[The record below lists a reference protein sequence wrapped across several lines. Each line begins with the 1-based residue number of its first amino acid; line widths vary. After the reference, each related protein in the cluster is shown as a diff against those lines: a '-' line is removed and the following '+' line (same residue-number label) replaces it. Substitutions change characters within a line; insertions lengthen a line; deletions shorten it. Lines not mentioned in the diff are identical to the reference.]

1 MMERQ
6 AMASMSRQ
14 PRERGFSLI
23 ELMISMVI
31 GMVVVGAV
39 FAAYLGMGTSS
50 RTNRAM
56 AQMTEDVSLAMNIL
70 RSHIAM
76 AGYSTPLGIGPNGKF
91 TKNYMGG
98 AINGCQSDFT
108 DLGASIDGLTCTGT
122 GEDAIAVAYEADE
135 FNAVQSAGN
144 LPLDC
149 LGNEVPLTAGVRL
162 SYSRFYVSNG
172 QLFCR
177 GPGSNTPAALV
188 ENIADMKVWYGVATT
203 AGGAGANQA
212 AYYSR
217 VGNPP
222 VLNATDF
229 GNVVSA
235 RVCLVVS
242 SENEILDN
250 VADYVDC
257 EGNPTTPADRKLYRA
272 FTSTIVLQNR
282 TGIL

>member
-6 AMASMSRQ
+6 SKTRAPGRL
-14 PRERGFSLI
+14 ERGFSLV

-50 RTNRAM
+50 RANRAI

-76 AGYSTPLGIGPNGKF
+76 AGYSTPVGVNNGKF
-91 TKNYMGG
+91 VKSYMGG
-98 AINGCQSDFT
+98 AVNGCQSDFT
-108 DLGASIDGLTCTGT
+108 NLDVDIDALTCKGT
-122 GEDAIAVAYEADE
+122 GEDSIAVAYEADA
-135 FNAVQSAGN
+135 FNAVQSGAN
-144 LPLDC
+144 VPLDC
-149 LGNEVPLTAGVRL
+149 LGNEVPLVGGVRL

-177 GPGSNTPAALV
+177 GPGNASGAALV
-188 ENIADMKVWYGVATT
+188 ENIVSMMVWYGVAS
-203 AGGAGANQA
+203 GAPGAANQA
-212 AYYSR
+212 AYYTR

-222 VLNATDF
+222 LMNATDF

-235 RVCLVVS
+235 RICLVVS
-242 SENEILDN
+242 SENEVLDN
-250 VADYVDC
+250 VSNYIDC
-257 EGNPTTPADRKLYRA
+257 EGNSVTPADRKLYRA